1 MSNFIEKNCDLTNSE
16 QLSDFLIN
24 RFRSNLEAFKKYFP
38 KIASEFECYI
48 PKQSMDF
55 FCSENGTPN
64 MCFSD
69 DNLSFYEKHSPIQFL
84 EFSSN
89 SLLTTLSNNEEK
101 IDVTDPKEFCKY
113 QVDAMLRAK
122 FNLIN
127 TNDKP
132 DPYGQLHYKYLNSMI
147 KYYNGTT
154 KERCKISDCLIV
166 PFFVMVG
173 VGLGYQ
179 LEEMY
184 RRIDIANLVI
194 IDPNKDVFFASLHTF
209 DWAKFLSHFDS
220 EKQHIYFILDDDLNK
235 VGLGVYSAFLLSGL
249 YNIGANF
256 IYYHYEDESNLK
268 IQKELVFNY
277 KHVPSALGFF
287 DDKVFGIAHSCY
299 SLCHKKSFVLNVEM
313 KDEYQRLPVFI
324 IGSGPSLD
332 RDLPFIRKYQD
343 KALIIA
349 CGTAIDALYHSG
361 IKADFY
367 ANTERTPEIFQT
379 LSIIPD
385 KSYFDDIF
393 LLCSGVT
400 HPSVV
405 NLFQHTAIFGKKDEA
420 FFECLAANLNL
431 KNIDTVSHMNP
442 LVGNMGVSGAIRL
455 GFKKIFLFGLDN
467 GKKSSEQ
474 SIHSLYTTLY
484 NELGCPTDGV
494 QFITNKYVDANFGG
508 VCETNDLFIQSVSM
522 IEISV
527 KNFLK
532 TKGGECFNCS
542 DGILIKGAVPVH
554 SEELISKFNL
564 LEDIDK
570 TEFKK
575 YLASEK
581 TQCFDISE
589 EQLKKVIY
597 PQIYERICSN
607 IREIIKNRPS
617 DLKGWIDLIQTVWNF
632 LNNIAK
638 DLSPFY
644 AGVTES
650 SVSSMLTVLTGALFA
665 TNDPDERQKNAN
677 YLMDIID
684 DYLQES
690 PIVFEKL
697 PDYIMGEHRKY
708 YPDGKVGK
716 DMPHVSAPNFP
727 SEVNLIKEKYDDP
740 QKTFKKR
747 YE

>member
-1 MSNFIEKNCDLTNSE
+1 MTDFIEKNCDLTNSE
-16 QLSDFLIN
+16 QLSDFLIT
-24 RFRSNLEAFKKYFP
+24 RFRANLESFKKNFP
-38 KIASEFECYI
+38 KIASEFESYI

-55 FCSENGTPN
+55 FCSEKRTPN

-69 DNLSFYEKHSPIQFL
+69 ENLSFYEKHAPIQFL
-84 EFSSN
+84 EFSSS
-89 SLLTTLSNNEEK
+89 SLLANLSNNAEK
-101 IDVTDPKEFCKY
+101 VDVTDPKEFCKY
-113 QVDAMLRAK
+113 QVDAILNAK
-122 FNLIN
+122 FNTIN
-127 TNDKP
+127 VNDEA

-147 KYYNGTT
+147 KYYNGTS
-154 KERCKISDCLIV
+154 KERCKISDCMIV

-179 LEEMY
+179 LEEMC
-184 RRIDIANLVI
+184 RKIDIANLVI
-194 IDPNKDVFFASLHTF
+194 IEPNKDVFFASLHTF
-209 DWAKFLSHFDS
+209 DWAKFLSHFEA
-220 EKQHIYFILDDDLNK
+220 EKKHIYFILDDDFNR

-256 IYYHYEDESNLK
+256 IYYHYEDEANLK
-268 IQKELVFNY
+268 IHKEIVHRY

-299 SLCHKKSFVLNVEM
+299 SLCHKKNFVLNVEM
-313 KDEYQRLPVFI
+313 KDEYQYLPVFI

-393 LLCSGVT
+393 LLCSGVI
-400 HPSVV
+400 HPDVV

-420 FFECLAANLNL
+420 FFEYLAANLNL
-431 KNIDTVSHMNP
+431 KNIDTVSNMNP

-474 SIHSLYTTLY
+474 SIHSIYTTLY
-484 NELGCPTDGV
+484 KKRGYSDEIA
-494 QFITNKYVDANFGG
+494 FYSTNQRIEANFGG

-542 DGILIKGAVPVH
+542 DGALIKGAVPVH

-650 SVSSMLTVLTGALFA
+650 SISSMLTVLTGALFA

-690 PIVFEKL
+690 PLVFEKL

-716 DMPHVSAPNFP
+716 DMPHVSAPDFP

-740 QKTFKKR
+740 IKQFIKR
-747 YE
+747 YN